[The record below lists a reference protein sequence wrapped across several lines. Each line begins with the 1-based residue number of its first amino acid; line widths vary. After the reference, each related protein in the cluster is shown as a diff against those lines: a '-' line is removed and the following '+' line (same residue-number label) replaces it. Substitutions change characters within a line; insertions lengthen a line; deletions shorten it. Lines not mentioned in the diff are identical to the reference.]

1 MFDMPDNWNDNQP
14 IYKQLRE
21 KVARLIMDGSFKE
34 EEAIPSV
41 RQVSAESKI
50 NHLTVAKAYQ
60 ELVDEG
66 VLEMK
71 RGKGMFVVKGA
82 KDTLLAFERNKF
94 ISEELPSLVTRSSQ
108 LGISIEELISLIK
121 SEKKK

>member
-1 MFDMPDNWNDNQP
+1 MPDNWNDNQP

-21 KVARLIMDGSFKE
+21 RVAGLIMSGSLKE
-34 EEAIPSV
+34 GEAIPSV
-41 RQVSAESKI
+41 RTVSAEEQI

-71 RGKGMFVVKGA
+71 RGRGMFVVDGA
-82 KDTLLAFERNKF
+82 RKF
-94 ISEELPSLVTRSSQ
+94 ISDEIPALRDRLLHLEISAEEF
-108 LGISIEELISLIK
+108 IELLKPNNK
-121 SEKKK
+121 S

>member
-1 MFDMPDNWNDNQP
+1 MPDNWNDNQP

-21 KVARLIMDGSFKE
+21 RVAGLIMSGSLKE
-34 EEAIPSV
+34 GEAIPSV
-41 RQVSAESKI
+41 RTVSAEEQI

-71 RGKGMFVVKGA
+71 RGRGMFVVDGA
-82 KDTLLAFERNKF
+82 QETLRELERRKF
-94 ISEELPSLVTRSSQ
+94 ISDEIPALRDRLLHLEISAEEFIQ
-108 LGISIEELISLIK
+108 LLKPNNK
-121 SEKKK
+121 S